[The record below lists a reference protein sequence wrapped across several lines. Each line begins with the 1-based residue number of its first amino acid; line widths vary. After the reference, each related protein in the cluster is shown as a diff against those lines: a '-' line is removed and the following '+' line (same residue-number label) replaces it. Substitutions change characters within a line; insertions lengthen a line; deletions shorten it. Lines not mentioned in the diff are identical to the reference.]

1 MIVLRHE
8 HRHRSVIS
16 QLITVSAS
24 HTVPLAYAGGMT
36 ANGLGSAVTA
46 EVSSWAAR
54 QRWFSATGHPVEL
67 SRVGGWSLPSGEPG
81 VLIRTD
87 CVVDAGD
94 PRRTV
99 YQLPVTER
107 EVALPGGE
115 AALILIR
122 TGADGRRRFVYD
134 APADPAYAR
143 ALLLLILRR
152 GRSGPDGC
160 SVAEGETL
168 SNGLAGGEPGDGFA
182 PGGVEP
188 TVVSSHVLRG
198 EQSNTSII
206 YELAGPDGRTL
217 TPVICKVFRA
227 LHHGDNPDVTV
238 QSALARAGSHFV
250 PVPVGCVV
258 GDWADPRAPDG
269 TARGH
274 LAFAQEFLPG
284 VEDAWR
290 VVLGAARRNED
301 FTARA
306 RSLGAATAAVHADL
320 ADAMPTAE
328 PTPEVVGAVLDGLR
342 ARARRAIAEVPAL
355 DRYAPAIEAV
365 FAAAAEVSW
374 PRLQRI
380 HGDLHLGQVLLVPGR
395 GWVLVDFEGE
405 PLSPLEERTHV
416 DVPWRDVAGMLR
428 SFSYAAGTV
437 AREAPETTDAVTGWA
452 RACRRAFLAGYSERS
467 GRSLGEQRPL
477 LDAFELD
484 KALYEVVYE
493 KLNRPDWLPI
503 PLAAVDALL
512 SPAIDLAPVRESG

>member
-1 MIVLRHE
+1 M
-8 HRHRSVIS
+8 
-16 QLITVSAS
+16 SAGQ
-24 HTVPLAYAGGMT
+24 TLPLAYAGGMT
-36 ANGLGSAVTA
+36 GNGLGSALPA
-46 EVSSWAAR
+46 DVSSWAAR
-54 QRWFSATGHPVEL
+54 QRWFADTGRPVEL
-67 SRVGGWSLPSGEPG
+67 SRVGCWSLPSGEPG

-87 CVVDAGD
+87 CVLDAGD

-107 EVALPGGE
+107 DVALPGAE
-115 AALILIR
+115 AALITIL

-143 ALLLLILRR
+143 ALLLLMLRG
-152 GRSGPDGC
+152 GRSAPGPDGG
-160 SVAEGETL
+160 SVAHGELLPT
-168 SNGLAGGEPGDGFA
+168 PF
-182 PGGVEP
+182 PGGSESGGDESGADGVVP

-206 YELAGPDGRTL
+206 YELAGPDGRVL
-217 TPVICKVFRA
+217 APVICKVFRA

-238 QSALARAGSHFV
+238 QSTLARAGSHFV
-250 PVPVGCVV
+250 PRPVGCVV
-258 GDWADPRAPDG
+258 GDWADPRTADG

-290 VVLGAARRNED
+290 VVLDAARRNED

-306 RSLGAATAAVHADL
+306 RSLGVATAAVHADL
-320 ADAMPTAE
+320 AHAMPTAE
-328 PTPEVVGAVLDGLR
+328 PTAEIVGTVIDGLR

-365 FAAAAEVSW
+365 FAAAAEASW

-405 PLSPLEERTHV
+405 PLSPLEDRTRA

-437 AREAPETTDAVTGWA
+437 SREAPGRTGAVTAWA
-452 RACRRAFLAGYSERS
+452 DACRRAFLDGYSERS

-484 KALYEVVYE
+484 KALYEAVYE

-503 PLAAVDALL
+503 PLAAIDALL
-512 SPAIDLAPVRESG
+512 SQDVVPRSSAVRESG

>member
-1 MIVLRHE
+1 
-8 HRHRSVIS
+8 
-16 QLITVSAS
+16 
-24 HTVPLAYAGGMT
+24 MT
-36 ANGLGSAVTA
+36 GNGLGSAVPKD
-46 EVSSWAAR
+46 VSSWAAG
-54 QRWFSATGHPVEL
+54 QRWFADTGRPVAL
-67 SRVGGWSLPSGEPG
+67 ARVGGWSLPSGEPG

-87 CVVDAGD
+87 CLLDAGD

-99 YQLPVTER
+99 YQVPVTER
-107 EVALPGGE
+107 DVALPGGK
-115 AALILIR
+115 AALIMIV

-143 ALLLLILRR
+143 ALLLLILHH
-152 GRSGPDGC
+152 GRSGPDPDGC

-168 SNGLAGGEPGDGFA
+168 SNGLAGGVPGTGFGA
-182 PGGVEP
+182 GGVEP

-206 YELAGPDGRTL
+206 YELAGPDGRVL
-217 TPVICKVFRA
+217 APVICKVFRT

-238 QSALARAGSHFV
+238 QSALARAGSHLV
-250 PVPVGCVV
+250 PSPVGCVV
-258 GDWADPRAPDG
+258 GEWADSRAPGG

-290 VVLGAARRNED
+290 VVLRAARRNED

-306 RSLGAATAAVHADL
+306 RSLGVATAAVHADL
-320 ADAMPTAE
+320 GDAMPTAE
-328 PTPEVVGAVLDGLR
+328 PTADVVGVVLDVLR
-342 ARARRAIAEVPAL
+342 ARARRAIAEVPDLA
-355 DRYAPAIEAV
+355 RYAPAIAAV
-365 FAAAAEVSW
+365 FAAAADAPW

-405 PLSPLEERTHV
+405 PLSPLEDRTRV

-437 AREAPETTDAVTGWA
+437 SREAPERTGAVSGWVQ
-452 RACRRAFLAGYSERS
+452 ACRRAFLAGYSERS
-467 GRSLGEQRPL
+467 GQSLGEQRPL

-484 KALYEVVYE
+484 KALYEAVYE

-503 PLAAVDALL
+503 PLAAIDALL
-512 SPAIDLAPVRESG
+512 SPALAPETVRESG

>member
-1 MIVLRHE
+1 
-8 HRHRSVIS
+8 
-16 QLITVSAS
+16 
-24 HTVPLAYAGGMT
+24 MT
-36 ANGLGSAVTA
+36 GNGLGSAVP
-46 EVSSWAAR
+46 EDVSSWAAR
-54 QRWFSATGHPVEL
+54 QRWFADTGRPVAL
-67 SRVGGWSLPSGEPG
+67 ARVGGWSLPSGEPG

-115 AALILIR
+115 AALITTL
-122 TGADGRRRFVYD
+122 TGADGRRKFVYD

-152 GRSGPDGC
+152 GTSGPGADGC
-160 SVAEGETL
+160 SVAEGETFP
-168 SNGLAGGEPGDGFA
+168 NGLAGGVPGGVPGDGVA
-182 PGGVEP
+182 PEGVEP

-206 YELAGPDGRTL
+206 YELAGPDGRAL

-250 PVPVGCVV
+250 PLPVGCIV
-258 GDWADPRAPDG
+258 GDWADPRAPGG

-290 VVLGAARRNED
+290 VVLSAARRNED

-306 RSLGAATAAVHADL
+306 RSLGVATAAVHADL

-328 PTPEVVGAVLDGLR
+328 PTAEVVGTVLDGLR

-405 PLSPLEERTHV
+405 PLTPLEDRTRV

-437 AREAPETTDAVTGWA
+437 AREAPERTGVVTGWA
-452 RACRRAFLAGYSERS
+452 QACRRAFLAGYSERS

-477 LDAFELD
+477 LGAFELD

-503 PLAAVDALL
+503 PLAAIDALL
-512 SPAIDLAPVRESG
+512 APVPVPVPVPAAVRESG

>member
-1 MIVLRHE
+1 M
-8 HRHRSVIS
+8 
-16 QLITVSAS
+16 SAG
-24 HTVPLAYAGGMT
+24 HTPPLAYAGDMT
-36 ANGLGSAVTA
+36 GNGLASAVPA
-46 EVSSWAAR
+46 DVSSWAAR
-54 QRWFSATGHPVEL
+54 QRWFADTGRPVAL
-67 SRVGGWSLPSGEPG
+67 ARVGSWSLPSGEPG

-99 YQLPVTER
+99 YQIPVTER
-107 EVALPGGE
+107 DVALPGGE
-115 AALILIR
+115 AALIMTM
-122 TGADGRRRFVYD
+122 TGPDGRRQFVYD

-143 ALLLLILRR
+143 ALLLLILHR
-152 GRSGPDGC
+152 GASEPGADGC
-160 SVAEGETL
+160 SVAEGEVF
-168 SNGLAGGEPGDGFA
+168 SHGLAGGEGLWPRRA
-182 PGGVEP
+182 EP

-206 YELAGPDGRTL
+206 YELADADGRVL
-217 TPVICKVFRA
+217 SPVICKIFRA

-250 PVPVGCVV
+250 PAPVGCVV
-258 GDWADPRAPDG
+258 GAWADSRAPDAA
-269 TARGH
+269 ARGH
-274 LAFAQEFLPG
+274 LAFAQEFLPD

-290 VVLGAARRNED
+290 VALRAARRDED
-301 FTARA
+301 FTERA
-306 RSLGAATAAVHADL
+306 RSLGVATAAVHADL

-328 PTPEVVGAVLDGLR
+328 PTADVVGVVLDALR
-342 ARARRAIAEVPAL
+342 ARAGRAIAEVPVLA
-355 DRYAPAIEAV
+355 RYAPAIDAV
-365 FAAAAEVSW
+365 FAAAAAAPW

-405 PLSPLEERTHV
+405 PLSPLEDRTRAE
-416 DVPWRDVAGMLR
+416 VPWRDVAGMLR

-437 AREAPETTDAVTGWA
+437 SREDPERTGAVTGWA

-484 KALYEVVYE
+484 KALYEAVYE

-503 PLAAVDALL
+503 PLAAIDELL
-512 SPAIDLAPVRESG
+512 SPAPAARTRVSD

>member
-1 MIVLRHE
+1 
-8 HRHRSVIS
+8 
-16 QLITVSAS
+16 
-24 HTVPLAYAGGMT
+24 MT
-36 ANGLGSAVTA
+36 ANVLGSAVSA

-54 QRWFSATGHPVEL
+54 QRWFSDTGHPVAL
-67 SRVGGWSLPSGEPG
+67 SRVGGWTLPSGEPG

-115 AALILIR
+115 AALITIS
-122 TGADGRRRFVYD
+122 TGADGRQRFVYD

-152 GRSGPDGC
+152 GTSGPGADGF

-168 SNGLAGGEPGDGFA
+168 SNGLAGGEPADRVA

-188 TVVSSHVLRG
+188 TVVSSQVLRG

-206 YELAGPDGRTL
+206 YELAGPDGRNL

-238 QSALARAGSHFV
+238 QSALARAGSRFV

-258 GDWADPRAPDG
+258 GDWADARAPDG

-274 LAFAQEFLPG
+274 LAFAQEFLPE

-290 VVLGAARRNED
+290 VVLGAAGRNED

-306 RSLGAATAAVHADL
+306 RSLGVATAAVHADL

-328 PTPEVVGAVLDGLR
+328 PTPEVVDAVLDGLR

-355 DRYAPAIEAV
+355 DRYAPAIDAV
-365 FAAAAEVSW
+365 FTAAAQVSW

-405 PLSPLEERTHV
+405 PLSPLEDRTRV

-437 AREAPETTDAVTGWA
+437 AREAPERTDAVTGWA
-452 RACRRAFLAGYSERS
+452 QACRRAFLAGYSERS

-503 PLAAVDALL
+503 PLAAIDALL
-512 SPAIDLAPVRESG
+512 SQEPAPVRESG